1 MKDKDELTDAI
12 MVSMIM
18 VIAFCLATFVLFT
31 IKYRR
36 LMNKYSELSSRVY
49 QLEVREKLTTERQ
62 YIEPSEVE
70 ISVNGEGEK

>member
-12 MVSMIM
+12 MVSMFM
-18 VIAFCLATFVLFT
+18 VIAFCIATFVLFT

-36 LMNKYSELSSRVY
+36 LTNKYSELSSRVY

-70 ISVNGEGEK
+70 ISVNGEE

>member
-18 VIAFCLATFVLFT
+18 VIAFCIAIFVLFT
-31 IKYRR
+31 VKYRR
-36 LMNKYSELSSRVY
+36 LMNKYSDLSSRVY

-70 ISVNGEGEK
+70 ISVNGEE

>member
-12 MVSMIM
+12 MVSMFM
-18 VIAFCLATFVLFT
+18 VIAFCIATFVLFT

-49 QLEVREKLTTERQ
+49 QLEVRERLTTEGQ

-70 ISVNGEGEK
+70 ISVNGEE

>member
-18 VIAFCLATFVLFT
+18 VIAFCIATFVLFT

-70 ISVNGEGEK
+70 ISVNGEE

>member
-49 QLEVREKLTTERQ
+49 QLEVKEKLTTERQ
-62 YIEPSEVE
+62 YVEPSEVE
-70 ISVNGEGEK
+70 ISVNGEE

>member
-1 MKDKDELTDAI
+1 MKDKNELTDAI

-18 VIAFCLATFVLFT
+18 VIAFCVATFVLFT

-70 ISVNGEGEK
+70 ISVNGEE

>member
-18 VIAFCLATFVLFT
+18 VIAFCIATFVLFT

-49 QLEVREKLTTERQ
+49 QLEVREKLTTEKQ

-70 ISVNGEGEK
+70 ISVNGEE

>member
-18 VIAFCLATFVLFT
+18 VIAFCIATFVLFT

-62 YIEPSEVE
+62 YIEPLEVE
-70 ISVNGEGEK
+70 ISVNGEE

>member
-18 VIAFCLATFVLFT
+18 VIAFCLATFALFT

-49 QLEVREKLTTERQ
+49 QLEVKEKLTTERQ

-70 ISVNGEGEK
+70 ISVNGEE

>member
-70 ISVNGEGEK
+70 ISVNGEE

>member
-18 VIAFCLATFVLFT
+18 VIAFCIATFVLFT

-49 QLEVREKLTTERQ
+49 QLEVKEKLTTERQ

-70 ISVNGEGEK
+70 ISVNGEE

>member
-1 MKDKDELTDAI
+1 MKEKDELTDAI

-70 ISVNGEGEK
+70 ISVNGDE

>member
-1 MKDKDELTDAI
+1 
-12 MVSMIM
+12 MVSMFM
-18 VIAFCLATFVLFT
+18 VIAFCIATFVLFT

-70 ISVNGEGEK
+70 ISVNGEE

>member
-18 VIAFCLATFVLFT
+18 VIAFCIATFVLFT

-49 QLEVREKLTTERQ
+49 QLEVKEKLTTERQ
-62 YIEPSEVE
+62 YIEPSEAE
-70 ISVNGEGEK
+70 ISVNGEE

>member
-12 MVSMIM
+12 MVSMFM
-18 VIAFCLATFVLFT
+18 VIAFCIATFVLFT

-62 YIEPSEVE
+62 YSEPSEVE
-70 ISVNGEGEK
+70 ISVNGEE

>member
-12 MVSMIM
+12 MVSMFM
-18 VIAFCLATFVLFT
+18 VIAFCIATFVLFT

-70 ISVNGEGEK
+70 ISVNGEE

>member
-18 VIAFCLATFVLFT
+18 VIAFCIATFVLFT

-49 QLEVREKLTTERQ
+49 QLEVREKLTTGRQ

-70 ISVNGEGEK
+70 ISVNGEE